1 MSFCPICGNEVAPD
15 AQFCEKCGTPVS
27 AADPSVSMPI
37 TQIEGA
43 PSAVGLEAPLTP
55 PSVAT
60 PPSAAAP
67 AQQTQPAESRRRKLP
82 IAAIVA
88 IVLGVAVV
96 AGVGIGVAYTQ
107 FAAQSAPAQAV
118 SDDVKESYQAVVDD
132 YSTAISDYAASGS
145 SYSLP
150 AFSAKHQLI
159 YEDRESD
166 KTYLDQSKCKLVYT
180 YVYLGN
186 QNIPAMLVKATPVGT
201 DAESGASDGDIVAA
215 YTLVDGKPKLVV
227 ESQPEKSTVTLV
239 DDKYLCMSSS
249 GKTEAGEAVNT
260 KLYFDLSPEGTD
272 DCKQD
277 GGSGTTYVNGFSIS
291 ASSPSNI
298 HAIGSVCTPAGGN
311 GDATSTIVHPDGSV
325 TETQDQASDASSS
338 LEAECTKQF
347 GKASKIEWS
356 EPEASE
362 NSTNKTAAEIEEE
375 AKAAYQVVIDDYNA
389 AAADYAQQGKSY
401 DQKQFTASHPY
412 IYTDRICDSTV
423 FNSPKGEKLYYAFAA
438 YSGNDT
444 PVLLVKTAT
453 EDAVNNS
460 DSDLVA
466 VYTLVDGTPL
476 LMGEIGHE
484 HRSLSIVGNRCL
496 RSDQMSSDKEGNM
509 ILFTLYFEL
518 GAQGSATCEKAKG
531 EGSYY
536 INGATVYLPNEPSC
550 IKPLGSYSSPMAASG
565 SVIITHPN
573 GTTEVAESSNSG
585 NKAVYDAL
593 EAECLEACQETLD
606 IKWQPMS

>member
-27 AADPSVSMPI
+27 TADPSVSMPI

-43 PSAVGLEAPLTP
+43 PSAVNYEAPLTP
-55 PSVAT
+55 PSVAS
-60 PPSAAAP
+60 PPSADASAQQAQPAAP
-67 AQQTQPAESRRRKLP
+67 RRRKIP

-88 IVLGVAVV
+88 IVLGVAVI
-96 AGVGIGVAYTQ
+96 AGVGIGVGYTQ
-107 FAAQSAPAQAV
+107 FVAQSAPAQAV
-118 SDDVKESYQAVVDD
+118 SDDVREAYQAVVDD

-186 QNIPAMLVKATPVGT
+186 QNIPAMLVKATPMGS
-201 DAESGASDGDIVAA
+201 DGESGTSDGEIVAA

-227 ESQPEKSTVTLV
+227 ESQPEKNTVTLV
-239 DDKYLCMSSS
+239 DDKYLCMSGS
-249 GKTEAGEAVNT
+249 GKSETGEAVNT

-277 GGSGTTYVNGFSIS
+277 ASGSTTYVNGFSIS

-298 HAIGSVCTPAGGN
+298 HAIGSVCTPAAGN
-311 GDATSTIVHPDGSV
+311 GNATSTIVHPDGSV

-338 LEAECTKQF
+338 LETECTKQF
-347 GKASKIEWS
+347 GKASKVEWS
-356 EPEASE
+356 EPEKSE
-362 NSTNKTAAEIEEE
+362 GSTNKTTAEIEEE

-412 IYTDRICDSTV
+412 IYTDRLMDSTV

-438 YSGNDT
+438 YAGNDM
-444 PVLLVKTAT
+444 PVLLVKRAT
-453 EDAVNNS
+453 EDTVN
-460 DSDLVA
+460 DSHSGLVA
-466 VYTLVDGTPL
+466 VYTLVDGKPSL
-476 LMGEIGHE
+476 VGETYHE
-484 HRSLSIVGNRCL
+484 HNSLSIIGNRCL
-496 RSDQMSSDKEGNM
+496 ILNQFSSDKEGNR
-509 ILFTLYFEL
+509 LVFTLYFEF
-518 GAQGSATCEKAKG
+518 GAQGSATYEKAKG

-536 INGATVYLPNEPSC
+536 INEASVYLPNGSSC

-565 SVIITHPN
+565 NVIITHP
-573 GTTEVAESSNSG
+573 GGATEAVESN
-585 NKAVYDAL
+585 NCTAAIDAL
-593 EAECLEACQETLD
+593 KAECLEACQETLD

>member
-43 PSAVGLEAPLTP
+43 PSAVSFEAPLTP

-60 PPSAAAP
+60 PPSADAP
-67 AQQTQPAESRRRKLP
+67 AQPAQPAAPRRRKLP
-82 IAAIVA
+82 VAAIVA

-107 FAAQSAPAQAV
+107 FAAQSAPVQAV
-118 SDDVKESYQAVVDD
+118 SDGVKESYQAVVDD

-201 DAESGASDGDIVAA
+201 DAESGASDGEIVAA

-277 GGSGTTYVNGFSIS
+277 DGSGTTYVNGFSIS

-412 IYTDRICDSTV
+412 IYTDRVIDSYALD
-423 FNSPKGEKLYYAFAA
+423 SSKGKLYYAFAA
-438 YSGNDT
+438 YAGNDT
-444 PVLLVKTAT
+444 PVMLIKKVT
-453 EDAVNNS
+453 ENAGNGSTTDVIA
-460 DSDLVA
+460 A
-466 VYTLVDGTPL
+466 YTLEDGKPSL
-476 LMGEIGHE
+476 IDSSVHE
-484 HRSLSIVGNRCL
+484 GSSFVLIENRCL
-496 RSDQMSSDKEGNM
+496 CLIRSGTDKAGNM
-509 ILFTLYFEL
+509 VNFTLYFEV
-518 GAQGSATCEKAKG
+518 GAQGSATYEKAEKG
-531 EGSYY
+531 GDDFWYVNDVS
-536 INGATVYLPNEPSC
+536 ISLPNPSC
-550 IKPLGSYSSPMAASG
+550 IKPLGSISRSFARSG
-565 SVIITHPN
+565 GSTIVHPN
-573 GTTEVAESSNSG
+573 GTTETVSNTG
-585 NKAVYDAL
+585 NSNAAKDAL